1 MREGAR
7 CPEPTSD
14 SLTPR
19 TAHRQRSRRE
29 TRTEESPELRPCARA
44 EREAAALGAHYFLH
58 SCTSCCLKYLRSSSS
73 TSTKLRKYLT
83 ENLLLMFLNV
93 GVRLSNLR
101 ACKRTQAW
109 ARGVALHAGAGRPPI
124 AGWAVVRS
132 PAKEQSDRD
141 GLAPDGRAWQRWED
155 GAWSAALVSS
165 EATRNVQRAIE

>member
-1 MREGAR
+1 
-7 CPEPTSD
+7 
-14 SLTPR
+14 
-19 TAHRQRSRRE
+19 
-29 TRTEESPELRPCARA
+29 
-44 EREAAALGAHYFLH
+44 
-58 SCTSCCLKYLRSSSS
+58 
-73 TSTKLRKYLT
+73 
-83 ENLLLMFLNV
+83 MFLNV

-132 PAKEQSDRD
+132 PAKEESDRD
-141 GLAPDGRAWQRWED
+141 GLASDGRAWQRWED